1 MKPHRRITAQIR
13 SECSMGNRF
22 IFPVAAFAMMAVLA
36 GCSDSAHSKAPA
48 PSAPEVSVAEVI
60 CKQLGDSDEFTGR
73 LEAVHVVE
81 VRPRASGYLQE
92 ENFKEGAIVQQGAVL
107 FEIDPRPMQAEVD
120 KLKGDLSQAKAEL
133 ARANSDFQRAER
145 LHNNDGMST
154 EEYDRQASARSSSE
168 AKIASIE
175 GALRGPQLNLD
186 FTRGLPPITGRVSRA
201 EITEGNLVETGGAKG

>member
-1 MKPHRRITAQIR
+1 MRLLTGLATAIKAKTFRCGR
-13 SECSMGNRF
+13 SF
-22 IFPVAAFAMMAVLA
+22 LVATAVILPA
-36 GCSDSAHSKAPA
+36 TAGGCSDAARSKVGPA
-48 PSAPEVSVAEVI
+48 PSAPEVTVAEVI

-81 VRPRASGYLQE
+81 VRPRVSGYLQRV
-92 ENFKEGAIVQQGAVL
+92 NFKEGAIVQQGAVL

-154 EEYDRQASARSSSE
+154 EEYDRRASARSSSE

-175 GALRGPQLNLD
+175 GALR
-186 FTRGLPPITGRVSRA
+186 
-201 EITEGNLVETGGAKG
+201 